1 MTKSNDEKVI
11 YIRISGKLK
20 TQLKLYC
27 VKNQTNM
34 TAVIL
39 EGIRQKIKNN

>member
-1 MTKSNDEKVI
+1 MKKSDEKVI

-34 TAVIL
+34 TSVIL
-39 EGIRQKIKNN
+39 EGISKKIKKN